1 MFFSH
6 VPKFD
11 NQQPLYYFFVSQ
23 NSVPLGGTM
32 RYVMKFG
39 GASVKDGRS
48 IRHCAKLVKRYSDNE
63 IVVVVSAMAGV
74 TDSLTNIAKKCYTEQ
89 STGFIKMFV
98 AELAK
103 KHYDAVKDAVD
114 EPYRSRVLEHIDR
127 LIDELEKVL
136 LGISYLGEL
145 TKRSEDYI
153 LSFGERLSAPIFS
166 SALMSLGVDTLAL
179 TGGEAGILTNSNFG
193 RARPLSK
200 ACELIKNRIEPLIK
214 IRRCIPVVTGFI
226 GVNEDGNITT
236 LGRGGS
242 DLTATLIASAIDADE
257 VWLWK
262 EVDGVMTADPKI
274 VPEAKLIPE
283 ISYQEAMELAH
294 FGAKILHPR
303 ALEPLIKKKIPVRI
317 KNTFNPD
324 APGTVITETKAKDGI
339 VKALSLIEKV
349 AVVNVSGAGFDFA
362 EIMAEVFKRFAE
374 ENVNVIMISQSSSEL
389 NLSMVIDRS
398 DLGRAM
404 KTLTSVDSWNGN
416 VKVSKLDDVAVVS
429 VVGAGMA
436 GTPGVAGKIFSSLG
450 KAGINV
456 IMISQSCS
464 EYNISF
470 TVAKDDGR
478 KAVKILHEEFQ
489 LSKMGEV
496 KKVVN

>member
-1 MFFSH
+1 
-6 VPKFD
+6 
-11 NQQPLYYFFVSQ
+11 
-23 NSVPLGGTM
+23 M
-32 RYVMKFG
+32 RVVMKFG

-48 IRHCAKLVKRYSDNE
+48 IRHCAKLVKKYSNNE
-63 IVVVVSAMAGV
+63 VVVVVSAMAGV

-103 KHYDAVKDAVD
+103 KHYDAVRDAVD
-114 EPYRSRVLEHIDR
+114 EPFRARVLEHIDR

-166 SALMSLGVDTLAL
+166 SALLSLGIDSLAM
-179 TGGEAGILTNSNFG
+179 TGGEAGIITNSNFG
-193 RARPLSK
+193 RAKPLKK
-200 ACELIKNRIEPLIK
+200 ACELIKSRITPLIK
-214 IRRCIPVVTGFI
+214 IRGCIPVVTGYI
-226 GVNEDGNITT
+226 GVNEEGNITT

-274 VPEAKLIPE
+274 VPEAKLIPK

-303 ALEPLIKKKIPVRI
+303 ALEPLLEKKIPVRI

-324 APGTVITETKAKDGI
+324 APGTVIMDIKESKDGI

-362 EIMAEVFKRFAE
+362 EVMAEVFKRFAE

-404 KTLTSVDSWNGN
+404 KTLTNVDNWNGN

-429 VVGAGMA
+429 AVGAGMV
-436 GTPGVAGKIFSSLG
+436 GTPGVAGKIFSTLG
-450 KAGINV
+450 EEGINI

-470 TVAKDDGR
+470 TVSKKDGR
-478 KAVKILHEEFQ
+478 RAVKILHDVFQ
-489 LSKMGEV
+489 LSDV
-496 KKVVN
+496 PSKKEQIVN